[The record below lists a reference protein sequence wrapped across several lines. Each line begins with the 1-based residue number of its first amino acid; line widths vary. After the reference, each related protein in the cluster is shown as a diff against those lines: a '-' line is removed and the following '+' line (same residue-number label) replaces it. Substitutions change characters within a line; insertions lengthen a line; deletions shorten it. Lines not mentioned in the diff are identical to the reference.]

1 MTIMLELDS
10 NQETRLRDQ
19 AEALGLAPVDYL
31 KRVAGLE
38 NPGEIVGNE
47 FAGQTLGGCPRR
59 QSRNGGQRGLFWR
72 AAFGFVHAHGQGIR
86 GDADRGAQTA
96 AAV

>member
-47 FAGQTLGGCPRR
+47 FAGQRGRMSSPAVSERRTARTILAGSLRICPRAR
-59 QSRNGGQRGLFWR
+59 ARHSRRC
-72 AAFGFVHAHGQGIR
+72 
-86 GDADRGAQTA
+86 
-96 AAV
+96 